1 MKNIREDKGNLN
13 IYKWLKIALKNIFMK
28 IQISFKRI
36 KIKKFLEF
44 KMTFGF

>member
-1 MKNIREDKGNLN
+1 MIKK
-13 IYKWLKIALKNIFMK
+13 ALKNIFMK

-44 KMTFGF
+44 KINKSKLNFQNFDQVSNSK